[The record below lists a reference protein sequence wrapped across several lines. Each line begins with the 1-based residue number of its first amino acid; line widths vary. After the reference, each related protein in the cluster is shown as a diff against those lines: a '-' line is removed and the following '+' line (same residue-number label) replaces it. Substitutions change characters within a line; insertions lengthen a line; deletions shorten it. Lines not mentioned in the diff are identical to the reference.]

1 MQTPAD
7 RSCYRASR
15 CSSRLTDSHSNR
27 SVFSVPICPALP
39 RLTLPCCCAQQVS
52 NWEEYRDRAHGRDA
66 FSLTVVLPYAQAHH
80 YDGIDTT
87 AFALEYCPL
96 DLDPGSIDTAAAAA
110 TADVAGAGTTT
121 AGSGGGGAG
130 GAPPV
135 AQQHGGLARL
145 PPASAAADA
154 SAASAAGGAL
164 GSASDSSSASSTEHW
179 CVHRDCTDVVTPFSS
194 YEALVLHMHEAH
206 HGLPDGRSTT
216 GGRPM
221 VAEEEEEEEE
231 EAAGI
236 TGRTGG
242 GGEAKADTL
251 QWSAVRCGAPSI
263 AASTVRVS
271 SSGSGGGG
279 GGGGSG
285 SGRRGRSRDY

>member
-1 MQTPAD
+1 MFLSSQTLTRIALFSLP
-7 RSCYRASR
+7 
-15 CSSRLTDSHSNR
+15 CS
-27 SVFSVPICPALP
+27 ALLC
-39 RLTLPCCCAQQVS
+39 LTLPCCCAQQVS

-110 TADVAGAGTTT
+110 AAAAADVAGTGTTTT

-145 PPASAAADA
+145 PPASAAADV

-221 VAEEEEEEEE
+221 AAEEEEE
-231 EAAGI
+231 EAAAGT
-236 TGRTGG
+236 TGRTGGG

-285 SGRRGRSRDY
+285 SGRRGRSHDY